1 MSEYN
6 INEQNF
12 PPVNQNTSP
21 TPKNKSNEFLL
32 VPYLGKPSLKFQKRI
47 REELRHYGVDILP
60 AYSTTK
66 VASYFDLKTKLSTL
80 FKANVVYK
88 FTSACDKTVSYIG
101 ETRRQLFRR
110 IKEHQED
117 GKNSAVF
124 SHLFECT
131 PCQNTPNIVDCFK
144 ILQSGTCYNVLNLE
158 SLLIAKHRPNL
169 NVQMGPGKETISRR
183 LYR

>member
-1 MSEYN
+1 M
-6 INEQNF
+6 
-12 PPVNQNTSP
+12 
-21 TPKNKSNEFLL
+21 
-32 VPYLGKPSLKFQKRI
+32 VPYLGNPSHKFQRRI
-47 REELRHYGVDILP
+47 WEELRCYDVDNIQ
-60 AYSTTK
+60 AYSATK
-66 VASYFDLKTKLSTL
+66 VASYFDLKTKVLTF

-88 FTSACDKTVSYIG
+88 LTGSCDKTVSYIG
-101 ETRRQLFRR
+101 ETRRQLFKR

-169 NVQMGPGKETISRR
+169 NVQLGPGKGTISRR